1 MKNNNFLYGA
11 IIVLVL
17 IVIAVGYSKYAGEHK
32 ADTAAITTEETTGTT
47 TAANDQDE
55 DDVKAE
61 APAPGQEGAATTT
74 AATGEETQAA
84 GDEKAA
90 TSDAAPAA
98 TETTPAG
105 EEKAPASD
113 DQSSAAPAP
122 AAADSESLLAAPAAL
137 QVSVPD
143 LMADR
148 VLGKADAPV
157 TIHEYASFTCPHC
170 AAFANDTLAQV
181 KAQLIDTGRAKLV
194 FHDFPLDKIALK
206 ASEMA
211 RCAPADKYYDL
222 VEVIFRNQPRWI
234 KSEKPEDALKQLG
247 ALAGM
252 DEALMNTCMN
262 NAELENAILERM
274 TRAQNEDKVKAT
286 PTFVFKKGDDT
297 ESFSGSQPV
306 DRFVET
312 VNKLSPQ

>member
-47 TAANDQDE
+47 TAANDQDG

-74 AATGEETQAA
+74 AATGSE
-84 GDEKAA
+84 DAA
-90 TSDAAPAA
+90 TTEAAPAA
-98 TETTPAG
+98 TTEPATTG
-105 EEKAPASD
+105 EEQPAAPASD

-122 AAADSESLLAAPAAL
+122 AASDSESLLAAPAAL

-286 PTFVFKKGDDT
+286 PTFVFKKGDDS